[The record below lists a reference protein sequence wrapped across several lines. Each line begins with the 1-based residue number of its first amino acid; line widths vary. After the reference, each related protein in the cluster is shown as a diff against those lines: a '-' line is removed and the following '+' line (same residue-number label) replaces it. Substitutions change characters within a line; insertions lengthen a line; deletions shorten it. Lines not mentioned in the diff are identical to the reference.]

1 MATPPKPVKH
11 PMIAA
16 ADAFMPAAHRSIPS
30 LGRDFRSK
38 SQPAALRR
46 NCGVSLVEMVIAM
59 GVLTMVSAG
68 LISVTYQ
75 VRSTAEQAVYQN
87 TALTLAQGY
96 LEQLR
101 SLDYTTLNA
110 AAETATVLPL
120 INAAGTSVTDE
131 SGNPLNSGDW
141 ARETVYLDVNAA
153 NQPTQPLRFRF
164 RAVLTKLTGS
174 AIGVEITLY
183 YEATHLGGV
192 TRSYTGSLRSVRSSV
207 PTY

>member
-1 MATPPKPVKH
+1 M
-11 PMIAA
+11 
-16 ADAFMPAAHRSIPS
+16 
-30 LGRDFRSK
+30 
-38 SQPAALRR
+38 
-46 NCGVSLVEMVIAM
+46 VEMVVAM
-59 GVLTMVSAG
+59 GILAMVSVG

-96 LEQLR
+96 MEQLR
-101 SLDYTTLNA
+101 SLDYTSLNTA
-110 AAETATVLPL
+110 AVSSQPLPL
-120 INAAGTSVTDE
+120 INASGTGVLDE

-153 NQPTQPLRFRF
+153 GQPTQPLRFRF
-164 RAVLTKLTGS
+164 RTVLTRLTGN
-174 AIGVEITLY
+174 AIGVEITVF
-183 YEATHLGGV
+183 YEASHLAGI